1 MEDFHSKR
9 NKGRE
14 IVMTRE
20 RKQQFTL
27 RITQANSTELIV
39 ILYEMMLC
47 YLEEGETALQTEDKN
62 AFREAV
68 RKARACLNE
77 LMNSLNLDYE
87 PAPELLQLYLFCI
100 RRLAYAEVR
109 KDAEAIAEMKEVIRP
124 LHDAYE
130 QIAGQNKQGPVMNN
144 SQTVY
149 AGLTYGRNTLTENM
163 ADQGANRGML
173 V

>member
-1 MEDFHSKR
+1 
-9 NKGRE
+9 
-14 IVMTRE
+14 MTKE
-20 RKQQFTL
+20 CKQQFTL

-47 YLEEGETALQTEDKN
+47 YLEECSQALEAGDKA
-62 AFREAV
+62 AFRDAV
-68 RKARACLNE
+68 RKSRGCLNE
-77 LMNSLNLDYE
+77 LMASLHPEYE
-87 PAPELLQLYLFCI
+87 PAPELLQLYMFCL
-100 RRLAYAEVR
+100 RRLAAAEVR
-109 KDAEAIAEMKEVIRP
+109 KDATAISEIEKVIGP
-124 LHDAYE
+124 LHDAYQ
-130 QIAGQNKQGPVMNN
+130 QIASQNQQGPVMNN